1 MGLTL
6 LLGGAR
12 SGKSALALRR
22 AAETGAP
29 VVFIATAEALDAE
42 MEARIARHRAERDPS
57 WTTIEAPL
65 DLQGALADAPAGACV
80 LVDCLSFWLA
90 NLLQSGELG
99 EGEILARAAA
109 AATLACRREGSTI
122 AVSNEVGMGIVP
134 EYELGRRY
142 RDLLGRVNA
151 TWAERAE
158 EALLVV
164 AGRRLRLEAVQ

>member
-22 AAETGAP
+22 AADAGAP

-65 DLQGALADAPAGACV
+65 DLRGALADAPARACIV
-80 LVDCLSFWLA
+80 VDCLSFWVA
-90 NLLQSGELG
+90 NLLRSELG
-99 EGEILARAAA
+99 EEEILARAAA
-109 AATLACRREGSTI
+109 GAALARGREGLTI
-122 AVSNEVGMGIVP
+122 AVSNEVGMGVVP
-134 EYELGRRY
+134 EYALGRRY

-151 TWAERAE
+151 AWAERAE
-158 EALLVV
+158 EALLVL
-164 AGRRLRLEAVQ
+164 AGRTLRLEAAR